1 MQSAIEESANEIF
14 GLYQKY
20 GDEDYIGEPVSQVEH
35 MCQAAQL
42 AEAEGYPDEVIL
54 AAFFHDIGHLCE
66 HIMPVEQ
73 MDGFGVVDHEKLGA
87 DYLRGKGF
95 SENIA
100 SLVQN
105 HVQAKRYLTNKYPSY
120 YDQLSAASK
129 KTLEFQGGV
138 MTEEEAK
145 AFESDT
151 LFDLH
156 IKLRRWDE
164 KAKMEKQPMPT
175 LQKYKDMAIR
185 HLMANQ
191 VVAK

>member
-1 MQSAIEESANEIF
+1 MQQQSIEESVNEIF
-14 GLYQKY
+14 ELYQKY

-42 AEAEGYPDEVIL
+42 AEAEGYPDETIL
-54 AAFFHDIGHLCE
+54 AAFFHDIGHFCE
-66 HIMPVEQ
+66 NFMPVKQ

-87 DYLRGKGF
+87 DFLRSKGF

-105 HVQAKRYLTNKYPSY
+105 HVQAKRYLTWHFPSY
-120 YDQLSAASK
+120 YEQLSEASK
-129 KTLEFQGGV
+129 KTLEFQGGM
-138 MTEEEAK
+138 MTLEEAML
-145 AFESDT
+145 FESDK
-151 LFDLH
+151 LFDQH

-164 KAKMEKQPMPT
+164 KAKLEKQPMPP

-185 HLMANQ
+185 HLVANQ
-191 VVAK
+191 SLA